1 MIALSELRGL
11 ARSVSIYYGNPL
23 RSRAHCSFYR
33 QFIDPGDLCFD
44 VGAHVG
50 NHVRTMLK
58 LGARVVA
65 VEPQPRFQW
74 LLHRFYGDNPEVTL
88 VDKALGAAPGEAE
101 LYVSSRYPTVTTLS
115 RDWIK
120 SVGRAASFSEVSWDG
135 RVTVEVTTLDTLI
148 AQHGRPAYCKIDVE
162 GFEPEVLKGLG
173 AALPSLSFEFIPA
186 ALDGAFAC
194 IERLQA
200 LGDYEFNVSMGEQMR
215 FELPQ
220 WSDAGALGAW
230 LDNLAIDDLSGDV
243 YCRLKARG

>member
-23 RSRAHCSFYR
+23 RSRAHRSFYR
-33 QFIDPGDLCFD
+33 QFIKPGDLCFD

-74 LLHRFYGDNPEVTL
+74 LLRRLYGENPEVTL
-88 VDKALGAAPGEAE
+88 VDKALGAAPGEAQ

-135 RVTVEVTTLDTLI
+135 RVTVEITTLDALI
-148 AQHGRPAYCKIDVE
+148 AQHGRPSYCKIDVE

-173 AALPSLSFEFIPA
+173 APLPSLSFEFIPA

-194 IERLQA
+194 IERLLD

-220 WSDAGALGAW
+220 WSDADALSAW

>member
-1 MIALSELRGL
+1 MMALSEFRGL

-23 RSRAHCSFYR
+23 RSRAHRSFYR
-33 QFIDPGDLCFD
+33 QFVKPGDLCFD

-58 LGARVVA
+58 LGGRVVA

-74 LLHRFYGDNPEVTL
+74 LLRRLYGDNPKVTL

-135 RVTVEVTTLDTLI
+135 RVTVEVTTLDSLI
-148 AQHGRPAYCKIDVE
+148 AQHGMPAYCKIDVE
-162 GFEPEVLKGLG
+162 GFELEVLKGLG

-194 IERLQA
+194 IDRLLA

-243 YCRLKARG
+243 YCRLKSQG

>member
-23 RSRAHCSFYR
+23 RSRAHRSFYR
-33 QFIDPGDLCFD
+33 QFIKPGDLCFD

-74 LLHRFYGDNPEVTL
+74 LLRRLYGENPEVTL
-88 VDKALGAAPGEAE
+88 VDKALGAAPGEAQ

-135 RVTVEVTTLDTLI
+135 RVTVEITTLDALI
-148 AQHGRPAYCKIDVE
+148 AQHGRPSYCKIDVE

-173 AALPSLSFEFIPA
+173 APLPSLSFEFIPA

-194 IERLQA
+194 IERLLD

-230 LDNLAIDDLSGDV
+230 LDNLAIYDLSGDV

>member
-1 MIALSELRGL
+1 MMALSELRGL
-11 ARSVSIYYGNPL
+11 ARSVSIYNGNPL
-23 RSRAHCSFYR
+23 RSRAHRSFYR
-33 QFIDPGDLCFD
+33 QFVNPGDLCFD

-50 NHVRTMLK
+50 NPVRTMLK
-58 LGARVVA
+58 LGGRVVA

-74 LLHRFYGDNPEVTL
+74 LLRRFYGDNPEVTL
-88 VDKALGAAPGEAE
+88 VDKALGATPGEAE

-243 YCRLKARG
+243 YCRLKARA